1 MRRRDGLAALGF
13 LLPYGVLFA
22 TFLLVPLVYGFWI
35 SLHKWQLLGHSA
47 PFVGAGNYADVLK
60 DDLFRVSV
68 VRTAL
73 FVLMTVPVGNA
84 LSLALASGLN
94 QNYRSTSLLKVVFY
108 MPVVLSVSVVALLWR
123 WMYDTSSGLI
133 NRTLEPH
140 VYPLLHLQPIPWLAN
155 AKWAMPSF
163 ALMSIWWGIGGN
175 MLVYLAALKGV
186 PKELNEAAAL
196 DGSEGLHRFRQITL
210 PVIRPALAFGLVM
223 SVIGA
228 SQVFGQIYI
237 ITNGGGGPAYSTLS
251 VILYMYQQGFSNYQ
265 LGYASAVAYTLFAMI
280 LVVTF
285 ALLKALRADQM
296 A

>member
-13 LLPYGVLFA
+13 LLPYGLLFA
-22 TFLLVPLVYGFWI
+22 TFLLIPLVYGFWI
-35 SLHKWQLLGHSA
+35 SMHKWQLLGHTA
-47 PFVGAGNYADVLK
+47 PFVGAGNYRDILK
-60 DDLFRVSV
+60 DDLFRIAV

-94 QNYRSTSLLKVVFY
+94 QNFRTTSLLKVVFY
-108 MPVVLSVSVVALLWR
+108 LPVVLSVSVVALLWR
-123 WMYDTSSGLI
+123 WMYDASSGLI
-133 NRTLEPH
+133 NRTLDIS
-140 VYPLLHLQPIPWLAN
+140 VPWLASTTL
-155 AKWAMPSF
+155 ALPSF
-163 ALMSIWWGIGGN
+163 ALLSVWWGVGGN

-196 DGSEGLHRFRQITL
+196 DGSEGMHRFRQITL
-210 PVIRPALAFGLVM
+210 PVIRPALAFGVVM

-237 ITNGGGGPAYSTLS
+237 ITNGGGGPAYSTMS

-265 LGYASAVAYTLFAMI
+265 LGYASAVAYTLFAMV

-285 ALLKALRADQM
+285 ARLKGLKADQGV

>member
-13 LLPYGVLFA
+13 MLPYGLLFA
-22 TFLLVPLVYGFWI
+22 TFLLVPLAYGFWI

-47 PFVGAGNYADVLK
+47 PFVGVANYRDILK
-60 DDLFRVSV
+60 DDLFRISV

-73 FVLMTVPVGNA
+73 FVLMTVPIGNA

-94 QNYRSTSLLKVVFY
+94 QNYRTTSLLKVVFY
-108 MPVVLSVSVVALLWR
+108 LPVVLSVSVVALLWR
-123 WMYDTSSGLI
+123 WMFDVGSGLI
-133 NRTLEPH
+133 NRTFDLE
-140 VYPLLHLQPIPWLAN
+140 IPWLAN
-155 AKWAMPSF
+155 AHWALPSF
-163 ALMSIWWGIGGN
+163 AIMSVWWGVGGN

-196 DGSEGLHRFRQITL
+196 DGSVGLSRFRQITL

-251 VILYMYQQGFSNYQ
+251 VIIYMYQQGFSNYQ
-265 LGYASAVAYTLFAMI
+265 LGYASAVAYTLFAMV

-285 ALLKALRADQM
+285 ALLKGLKADQGV

>member
-13 LLPYGVLFA
+13 LLPYGLLFT
-22 TFLLVPLVYGFWI
+22 TFLLIPLAYGFWI
-35 SLHKWQLLGHSA
+35 SLHKWQLLSPDA
-47 PFVGAGNYADVLK
+47 PMVGIANYRDILK
-60 DDLFRVSV
+60 DELFRISV

-73 FVLMTVPVGNA
+73 FVLMTVPLGNL

-94 QNYRSTSLLKVVFY
+94 QNYKTTSLLKVVFY
-108 MPVVLSVSVVALLWR
+108 LPVVLSVSVVALLWR
-123 WMYDTSSGLI
+123 WMYDPGSGLI
-133 NRTLEPH
+133 NRTFNVE
-140 VYPLLHLQPIPWLAN
+140 VPWLAN
-155 AKWAMPSF
+155 ASWALPSF
-163 ALMSIWWGIGGN
+163 ALMSIWWGVGGN

-196 DGSEGLHRFRQITL
+196 DGSEGLSRFRRITL

-251 VILYMYQQGFSNYQ
+251 VIIYMYQQGFSNYQ
-265 LGYASAVAYTLFAMI
+265 LGYASAVAYTLFAGV

-285 ALLKALRADQM
+285 ALLRALRADQ
-296 A
+296 AA

>member
-1 MRRRDGLAALGF
+1 MRRRDGLAAVGF
-13 LLPYGVLFA
+13 LAPYAILFV
-22 TFLLVPLVYGFWI
+22 TFLVVPLAYGFWI
-35 SLHKWQLLGHSA
+35 SLHKWQLLGHST

-60 DDLFRVSV
+60 DELFRISV
-68 VRTAL
+68 ARTAL
-73 FVLMTVPVGNA
+73 FVALVVPVGNV

-94 QNYRSTSLLKVVFY
+94 QNLRSTSLLKVVFY
-108 MPVVLSVSVVALLWR
+108 LPVVLSVSVVALLWR

-133 NRTLEPH
+133 NRTFDID
-140 VYPLLHLQPIPWLAN
+140 VPWLSN
-155 AKWAMPSF
+155 AHWAMPSF
-163 ALMSIWWGIGGN
+163 ALMSIWWGVGGN

-186 PKELNEAAAL
+186 PKELNEAAEL
-196 DGSEGLHRFRQITL
+196 DGSIGLSRFRRITL
-210 PVIRPALAFGLVM
+210 PVIRPALAFGIVM

-265 LGYASAVAYTLFAMI
+265 LGYASAVAYTLFAMV

-285 ALLKALRADQM
+285 ALLRALKADQ
-296 A
+296 AAT

>member
-1 MRRRDGLAALGF
+1 MRKRDGLAALGF
-13 LLPYGVLFA
+13 LLPYGLLFT
-22 TFLLVPLVYGFWI
+22 TFLLVPLAYGFWI
-35 SLHKWQLLGHSA
+35 SLHKWQLLGHEA
-47 PFVGAGNYADVLK
+47 PFVGVRNYGDIVH
-60 DDLFRVSV
+60 DDLFRIAI

-73 FVLMTVPVGNA
+73 FVVMTVPLGNA

-94 QNYRSTSLLKVVFY
+94 QNFRTTSLLKVVFY
-108 MPVVLSVSVVALLWR
+108 LPVVLSVSVVALLWR

-133 NRTLEPH
+133 NGTLAPVLNH
-140 VYPLLHLQPIPWLAN
+140 WHNGPIPWLSN
-155 AKWAMPSF
+155 AHWALPSF
-163 ALMSIWWGIGGN
+163 ALMSIWWGVGGN

-186 PKELNEAAAL
+186 SKELSEAAAL

-237 ITNGGGGPAYSTLS
+237 ITNGSGGPAYSTLS
-251 VILYMYQQGFSNYQ
+251 VIIYMYQQGFSNYQ
-265 LGYASAVAYTLFAMI
+265 LGYASAVAYTLFAGV

-285 ALLKALRADQM
+285 ALLRALRADQ
-296 A
+296 AVA